1 MADHED
7 VLSCLNVIKNQFKGS
22 KDTEELFA
30 CIRELLPIRG
40 DLYEVLLIEGDANKF
55 KARIDCNIPDV
66 EGVANFVESY
76 TKRTNETLRK
86 LSPTYPSEKNEYSV
100 CLYYR
105 CQHKTGH
112 QPSMN
117 PKEVLR
123 KKPSKRLKNTNCLFS
138 MVFKLKRIPSDFP
151 CLIDLEWNH
160 NHSVQALQSLSFKDI
175 PLDIRDRIKGMF
187 ENGYTPGLA
196 YKEFFKGLKSR
207 CSDEIELHQNMAD
220 RSKMPMRRDFNKFY
234 TEFKSLKYGSKNL
247 PTMFAK
253 LKTKVD
259 ELKANNKDFSMQFC
273 AFDEDENCPFI
284 LSLVTPLM
292 RRVHEMVCT
301 CSLYSIYIPIE

>member
-1 MADHED
+1 M
-7 VLSCLNVIKNQFKGS
+7 
-22 KDTEELFA
+22 
-30 CIRELLPIRG
+30 
-40 DLYEVLLIEGDANKF
+40 YEVLSIEGDTNKF
-55 KARIDCNIPDV
+55 KARIDCNILDV

-105 CQHKTGH
+105 CEHKTGH

-123 KKPSKRLKNTNCLFS
+123 KKPSKRLKNTNCPFS
-138 MVFKLKRIPSDFP
+138 MVFKLKRIQSNFP

-160 NHSVQALQSLSFKDI
+160 NHPVQALQALSFKDI
-175 PLDIRDRIKGMF
+175 SLDIRDRIKGMF

-196 YKEFFKGLKSR
+196 YKELFKTLKSR

-220 RSKMPMRRDFNKFY
+220 RSKIPMRRDFNKLY

-247 PTMFAK
+247 ATMFAK

-259 ELKANNKDFSMQFC
+259 ELKDSNKDFLMQFC

-284 LSLVTPLM
+284 LALVTPLM

-301 CSLYSIYIPIE
+301 CSLYVAIYTYRVASECFCTQRLKVQSMVPRIITSNSVFSFLRNK